1 MSSQARILVIDDD
14 PGLLEAYK
22 DILQG
27 ETALEQTDP
36 SSFFETQ
43 SSVTES
49 QGFDFTLA
57 SQGQEGVQL
66 ARQALAEDQPYAV
79 AFIDMRMPP
88 GWDGLTTAQALRAL
102 DPNIYLVIVSAF
114 SDHSVDEIHSAL
126 EYDVLFLRKPFVTEE
141 IYQMARNLTEGWKR
155 DRALEAETQR
165 RIRLEKRSEYLAYQA
180 GMASESDVVLRYVA
194 DHIGRVRDILDE
206 LSKASA
212 LAPIS
217 QGMHEHIDGL
227 EEEVSG
233 AEELRQHLNAMRSL
247 HIQAQELETQ
257 TIKQPLY
264 RLQEEVEEIASTLA
278 KQHQEFGIHD
288 IASDF
293 NLCELVSDLIT
304 VHTEKLLD
312 YNLLFDQGC
321 GEDQQFYLPRNQVL
335 QAIYNLVISAVSSI
349 NKRADQAA
357 DFDPMAD
364 GTITIT
370 VEPNATG
377 ATVHVRDNGIG
388 CDEAHLQR
396 YQQAIAQFDVNA
408 GLGIYS
414 VAKLAHSVGGSLQVH
429 SDGLN
434 QGCAYSLQLPL
445 RAL

>member
-27 ETALEQTDP
+27 ETALEQADP
-36 SSFFETQ
+36 SSFFAEQ
-43 SSVTES
+43 SSVKETK
-49 QGFDFTLA
+49 GFDFSMA
-57 SQGQEGVQL
+57 NQGQEGVQM
-66 ARQALAEDQPYAV
+66 ARQALAAEQPYAV

-126 EYDVLFLRKPFVTEE
+126 EYDVLFLRKPFVAEE

-155 DRALEAETQR
+155 DRELEAETQR

-180 GMASESDVVLRYVA
+180 GMASESDVVLRYIA
-194 DHIGRVRDILDE
+194 DHIGRVRNILDE

-212 LAPIS
+212 LAPIN
-217 QGMHEHIDGL
+217 QGMNEHIDGI
-227 EEEVSG
+227 EDEVSG

-257 TIKQPLY
+257 TIKQPLH

-278 KQHQEFGIHD
+278 KQHEEFGIHD
-288 IASDF
+288 IASQF
-293 NLCELVSDLIT
+293 NLCELISDLIT
-304 VHTEKLLD
+304 VHTDKLLD
-312 YNLLFDQGC
+312 YNLVFDQGC
-321 GEDQQFYLPRNQVL
+321 SEDKQFYLPRNQVL
-335 QAIYNLVISAVSSI
+335 QAIYNLVISAVASI
-349 NKRADQAA
+349 NSRADQEA
-357 DFDPMAD
+357 DFDPTSD

-370 VEPNATG
+370 VQPNDVG
-377 ATVHVRDNGIG
+377 AIVHVRDNGVG
-388 CDEAHLQR
+388 CDESHLKR

-408 GLGIYS
+408 GLGVYS
-414 VAKLAHSVGGSLQVH
+414 VAKLADNVGGSLQVH
-429 SDGLN
+429 SDGPN
-434 QGCAYSLQLPL
+434 QGCVYSLLLPTK
-445 RAL
+445 AL

>member
-27 ETALEQTDP
+27 ETALEQADP
-36 SSFFETQ
+36 SSFFAEQTNVAETR
-43 SSVTES
+43 
-49 QGFDFTLA
+49 GFDFAMA
-57 SQGQEGVQL
+57 SQGQEGVQM
-66 ARQALAEDQPYAV
+66 ARQALAAEQPYAV

-126 EYDVLFLRKPFVTEE
+126 EYDVLFLRKPFVAEE

-155 DRALEAETQR
+155 DRELEAETQR

-180 GMASESDVVLRYVA
+180 GMASESDVVLRYIA
-194 DHIGRVRDILDE
+194 DHIGRVRTILDE

-217 QGMHEHIDGL
+217 QGMNEHINGL
-227 EEEVSG
+227 EDEVSG

-257 TIKQPLY
+257 TIKQPLH

-278 KQHQEFGIHD
+278 KQHEEFGIHD
-288 IASDF
+288 IASQF
-293 NLCELVSDLIT
+293 NLCELISDLIT
-304 VHTEKLLD
+304 VHTDKLLD
-312 YNLLFDQGC
+312 YNLVFDQGC
-321 GEDQQFYLPRNQVL
+321 IEDQQFYLPRNQVL
-335 QAIYNLVISAVSSI
+335 QAIYNLVISAVASI
-349 NKRADQAA
+349 NSRADKEAE
-357 DFDPMAD
+357 FDPTSD

-370 VEPNATG
+370 VQPDDVG
-377 ATVHVRDNGIG
+377 ATVHVRDNGVG
-388 CDEAHLQR
+388 CDASHLQR

-414 VAKLAHSVGGSLQVH
+414 VAKLADNVGGSLQVH
-429 SDGLN
+429 SDGPN
-434 QGCAYSLQLPL
+434 QGCVYSLQLPL
-445 RAL
+445 KTL

>member
-27 ETALEQTDP
+27 ETALEQADP
-36 SSFFETQ
+36 SSFFAEQ
-43 SSVTES
+43 SSVKET
-49 QGFDFTLA
+49 QGFNFSMA
-57 SQGQEGVQL
+57 SQGQEGVQM
-66 ARQALAEDQPYAV
+66 ARQALAEDRPYAV

-126 EYDVLFLRKPFVTEE
+126 EYDVLFLRKPFVAEE

-155 DRALEAETQR
+155 DRELEAETQR

-180 GMASESDVVLRYVA
+180 GMASESDVVLRYIA
-194 DHIGRVRDILDE
+194 DHIGRVRNILDE

-217 QGMHEHIDGL
+217 QGMNEHIDGL
-227 EEEVSG
+227 EDEVSG

-257 TIKQPLY
+257 TIKQPLHK
-264 RLQEEVEEIASTLA
+264 LQEEVEEIASTLA
-278 KQHQEFGIHD
+278 KQHDEFGIHD
-288 IASDF
+288 IASEF

-304 VHTEKLLD
+304 VHTDTLLD
-312 YNLLFDQGC
+312 YNLMFDQGC
-321 GEDQQFYLPRNQVL
+321 DADQRFYLPRNQVL
-335 QAIYNLVISAVSSI
+335 QAIYNLVVSAVAQI
-349 NKRADQAA
+349 NERASNEA
-357 DFDPMAD
+357 DFDATSD
-364 GTITIT
+364 GVIDIKI
-370 VEPNATG
+370 EPNSTG
-377 ATVHVRDNGIG
+377 AVVHVRDNGIG
-388 CDEAHLQR
+388 LDDTQLERHQFALEK
-396 YQQAIAQFDVNA
+396 FDVNA
-408 GLGIYS
+408 GLGLYS
-414 VAKLAHSVGGSLQVH
+414 VAKLAENVNGKLSVQSP
-429 SDGLN
+429 GLN
-434 QGCAYSLQLPL
+434 QGCTYSLQLPL
-445 RAL
+445 GSS

>member
-27 ETALEQTDP
+27 ETALEQADP
-36 SSFFETQ
+36 SSFFAEQTNVAETR
-43 SSVTES
+43 
-49 QGFDFTLA
+49 GFDFAMA
-57 SQGQEGVQL
+57 SQGQEGVQM
-66 ARQALAEDQPYAV
+66 ARQALAAEQPYAV

-126 EYDVLFLRKPFVTEE
+126 EYDVLFLRKPFVAEE

-155 DRALEAETQR
+155 DRELEAETQR

-180 GMASESDVVLRYVA
+180 GMASESDVVLRYIA
-194 DHIGRVRDILDE
+194 DHIGRVRNILDE
-206 LSKASA
+206 LSRASA
-212 LAPIS
+212 LTPIS
-217 QGMHEHIDGL
+217 QGMNEHINGL
-227 EEEVSG
+227 EDEVSG

-257 TIKQPLY
+257 TIKQPLH

-278 KQHQEFGIHD
+278 KQHEEFGIHD
-288 IASDF
+288 TASKF
-293 NLCELVSDLIT
+293 NLCELISDLIT
-304 VHTEKLLD
+304 VHTDKLLD
-312 YNLLFDQGC
+312 YNLVFDQGC
-321 GEDQQFYLPRNQVL
+321 GKDQQFYLPRNQVL
-335 QAIYNLVISAVSSI
+335 QAIYNLVISAVASI
-349 NKRADQAA
+349 NNRADKEAE
-357 DFDPMAD
+357 FDPTSD

-370 VEPNATG
+370 VQPDDVG
-377 ATVHVRDNGIG
+377 ATVHVRDNGVG
-388 CDEAHLQR
+388 CDASHLQR

-408 GLGIYS
+408 GLGVYS
-414 VAKLAHSVGGSLQVH
+414 VAKLADNVGGSLQVH
-429 SDGLN
+429 SDGPN
-434 QGCAYSLQLPL
+434 QGCVYSLQLPIK
-445 RAL
+445 AL